1 MKILKNLFV
10 LFVTVT
16 LISCSGDDDSVDPL
30 LDTDGD
36 GVLDI
41 DDLCPNTPGTIID
54 DGCYLLTNINLSSG
68 PTYSTTLR
76 NTAETQTTNIN
87 GLEII
92 SEITKVGGIFQLSTI
107 FYEDGTFVIDGEY
120 LETYVITVSG
130 IVTEEDVEII
140 TYDNVVGIY
149 SVNND
154 LMTINLD
161 GETYSVTLFNESDL
175 IMTSES
181 IYTLDDIDYVIIK
194 DIRMIR

>member
-1 MKILKNLFV
+1 MKLLKSLFV
-10 LFVTVT
+10 LFVVVS
-16 LISCSGDDDSVDPL
+16 LVSCSSDDSIDPL

-36 GVLDI
+36 GVVDI
-41 DDLCPNTPGTIID
+41 DDLCPNIPGTIID
-54 DGCYLLTNINLSSG
+54 QGCYLLTNINLSTG

-76 NTAETQTTNIN
+76 NTSETQTTNVN

-92 SEITKVGGIFQLSTI
+92 SEITKVGGIFQLGTI
-107 FYEDGTFVIDGEY
+107 FSEDGTFVINGEY

-130 IVTEEDVEII
+130 IVTAEDVEII
-140 TYDNVVGIY
+140 TFDNVEGIY
-149 SVNND
+149 SVNNN

-161 GETYSVTLFNESDL
+161 GETYSVTLFNESEL